1 MPQIMI
7 DTATDSIESLR
18 RFAKLMQDE
27 ADFREEETTRILED
41 AAKVPAGTLVGKGKE
56 PAAPVVDV
64 APEVNTAAIFGGAPV
79 STLPPVVGYDPPA
92 YTPPV
97 LVPAAPSPVLPAAP
111 VLQVGAEL
119 DSAGLPWDARI
130 HQETR
135 KQNKDKTW
143 QNRRGIDKDMLA
155 AVTTELKFNLQ
166 QQQQMQQS
174 APTATAPPP
183 PPAAPQLAPPPPP
196 AALAPPP
203 PPVTPAAPG
212 GVTGFRELMQKITA
226 GTSGG
231 KLTQEQVDAAL
242 ASVGIPPRQ
251 LIALVTAPQ
260 HISAVSAY
268 IDAYLMAAAA

>member
-56 PAAPVVDV
+56 PAPIVDA

-79 STLPPVVGYDPPA
+79 SSLPPPVGYDPPA

-97 LVPAAPSPVLPAAP
+97 LVPAAPTAGSILSAAIAGAT
-111 VLQVGAEL
+111 LAGAEL

-183 PPAAPQLAPPPPP
+183 PPAALAPPPPP
-196 AALAPPP
+196 A
-203 PPVTPAAPG
+203 TPAAPG